1 MAFRS
6 TLNLG
11 GKEYD
16 VLVCNYSLR
25 RDVDSKGRPSSNI
38 YGGRITVR
46 VESTEDTTILETMV
60 NQFKPFNGSIVFKK
74 GDEES
79 KMKELTFE
87 NAYII
92 EFSEGINI
100 VGSAPMSISVTISAQ
115 IIKIGG
121 AEYEENWPKA

>member
-16 VLVCNYSLR
+16 VLDCSYSLK
-25 RDVDSKGRPSSNI
+25 RDVGSKGRPSSNI
-38 YGGRITVR
+38 YGGKITVR

-60 NQFKPFNGSIVFKK
+60 NQFKPFNGSIEFKK
-74 GDEES
+74 GDEEG
-79 KMKELTFE
+79 KMKELSFE

-92 EFSEGINI
+92 EFAEGIDI
-100 VGSAPMSISVTISAQ
+100 VGTAPMSISITISAQ

>member
-6 TLNLG
+6 SLNLG

-16 VLVCNYSLR
+16 VLECNYSLK

-38 YGGRITVR
+38 YGGKITVR

-60 NQFKPFNGSIVFKK
+60 NQFKPFNGSVVFKK
-74 GDEES
+74 GDEEGM
-79 KMKELTFE
+79 MKELTFE

-92 EFSEGINI
+92 EFAEGIDI
-100 VGSAPMSISVTISAQ
+100 VGTAPMSITITISAQ

-121 AEYEENWPKA
+121 AAYEENWPTA

>member
-16 VLVCNYSLR
+16 VLDCKYALR

-38 YGGRITVR
+38 YGGQITVR
-46 VESTEDTTILETMV
+46 VESTADTTILEHMV
-60 NQFKPFNGSIVFKK
+60 NQFKPFSGSIVFKK

-79 KMKELTFE
+79 KMKELSFD
-87 NAYII
+87 NAYIVNF
-92 EFSEGINI
+92 EEGIDIIGN
-100 VGSAPMSISVTISAQ
+100 APMSLCVTISAQ
-115 IIKIGG
+115 VIKIGG
-121 AEYEENWPKA
+121 AQYEENWPTA

>member
-16 VLVCNYSLR
+16 VLDCNYSLR

-100 VGSAPMSISVTISAQ
+100 VGTAPMAINITMSAQ
-115 IIKIGG
+115 TIKIGG

>member
-6 TLNLG
+6 SLNLG

-16 VLVCNYSLR
+16 VLECNYSLK

-38 YGGRITVR
+38 YGGKITVR

-60 NQFKPFNGSIVFKK
+60 NQFKPFNGSVVFKK
-74 GDEES
+74 GDEEGM
-79 KMKELTFE
+79 MKELTFE

-92 EFSEGINI
+92 EFAEGIDI
-100 VGSAPMSISVTISAQ
+100 VGTAPMTICITISAQ
-115 IIKIGG
+115 TIKIGG

>member
-6 TLNLG
+6 TLKLG

-16 VLVCNYSLR
+16 VLTCSYSLR

-38 YGGRITVR
+38 YGGRISVQ

-60 NQFKPFNGSIVFKK
+60 NQFKPFNGSIIFKK

-79 KMKELTFE
+79 MMKELTFE

-100 VGSAPMSISVTISAQ
+100 VGTAPMAINITMSAQ
-115 IIKIGG
+115 TIKIGG

>member
-6 TLNLG
+6 TLKLG

-16 VLVCNYSLR
+16 VLTCSYSLR

-38 YGGRITVR
+38 YGGRITVQ

-60 NQFKPFNGSIVFKK
+60 NQFKPFSGSIIFKK

-79 KMKELTFE
+79 MMKELTFE

-100 VGSAPMSISVTISAQ
+100 VGTAPMAINITMSAQ
-115 IIKIGG
+115 TIKIGG
-121 AEYEENWPKA
+121 AEYEENWPTA

>member
-6 TLNLG
+6 TLKLG

-16 VLVCNYSLR
+16 VLTCSYSLR

-38 YGGRITVR
+38 YGGRISVQ

-79 KMKELTFE
+79 MMKELTFE

-100 VGSAPMSISVTISAQ
+100 VGTAPMAINITISAQ
-115 IIKIGG
+115 TIKIGG
-121 AEYEENWPKA
+121 AEYEENWPTA

>member
-6 TLNLG
+6 TLKLG

-16 VLVCNYSLR
+16 VLTCDYSLR

-38 YGGRITVR
+38 YGGRITVQ

-60 NQFKPFNGSIVFKK
+60 NQFKPFSGSIIFKK

-79 KMKELTFE
+79 MMKELTFE

-100 VGSAPMSISVTISAQ
+100 VGVAPMAINITISAQ
-115 IIKIGG
+115 TIKIGG
-121 AEYEENWPKA
+121 AEYEENWPTA

>member
-16 VLVCNYSLR
+16 VLDCNYSLK

-38 YGGRITVR
+38 YGGRISVR

-74 GDEES
+74 GDEEG
-79 KMKELTFE
+79 KMKELIFE

-92 EFSEGINI
+92 EFAEGIDI
-100 VGSAPMSISVTISAQ
+100 VGTAPMSIGITISAQ

>member
-16 VLVCNYSLR
+16 VLDCSYSLK

-74 GDEES
+74 GDEEG
-79 KMKELTFE
+79 KMKELSFE

-92 EFSEGINI
+92 EFAEGIDI
-100 VGSAPMSISVTISAQ
+100 VGTAPMSISVTISAQ
-115 IIKIGG
+115 TIKIGG

>member
-16 VLVCNYSLR
+16 VLDCNYSLR

-60 NQFKPFNGSIVFKK
+60 NQFKPFNGSIIFKK

-100 VGSAPMSISVTISAQ
+100 VGSAPMSICVTISAQ

-121 AEYEENWPKA
+121 AAYEENWPTA

>member
-6 TLNLG
+6 TLKLG

-16 VLVCNYSLR
+16 VLTCSYSLR

-38 YGGRITVR
+38 YGGRISVQ

-60 NQFKPFNGSIVFKK
+60 NQFKPFSGSIIFKK

-79 KMKELTFE
+79 MMKELTFE

-100 VGSAPMSISVTISAQ
+100 VGTAPMAINITMSAQ
-115 IIKIGG
+115 TIKIGG

>member
-16 VLVCNYSLR
+16 VLDCSYSLK
-25 RDVDSKGRPSSNI
+25 RDVDSKGRPSSSI
-38 YGGRITVR
+38 YGERISVR

-74 GDEES
+74 GDEEG
-79 KMKELTFE
+79 KMKELIFE

-92 EFSEGINI
+92 EFAEGIDI
-100 VGSAPMSISVTISAQ
+100 VGTAPMSIGITISAQ

>member
-6 TLNLG
+6 TLKLG

-16 VLVCNYSLR
+16 VLTCSYSLR

-38 YGGRITVR
+38 YGGRISVQ

-60 NQFKPFNGSIVFKK
+60 NQFKPFSGSIIFKK

-79 KMKELTFE
+79 MMKELTFE

-100 VGSAPMSISVTISAQ
+100 VGVAPMAINITISAQ
-115 IIKIGG
+115 TIKIGG
-121 AEYEENWPKA
+121 AEYEENWPTA

>member
-16 VLVCNYSLR
+16 VLDCNYSLR

-60 NQFKPFNGSIVFKK
+60 NQFKPFNGSIIFKK

-100 VGSAPMSISVTISAQ
+100 VGSAPMSICVTISAQ

-121 AEYEENWPKA
+121 AEYEENWPTA

>member
-6 TLNLG
+6 TLSLG

-16 VLVCNYSLR
+16 VLDCNYSLK

-74 GDEES
+74 GDEEG

-92 EFSEGINI
+92 EFAEGIDI
-100 VGSAPMSISVTISAQ
+100 VGSAPMSINVTISAQ

>member
-6 TLNLG
+6 TLKLG

-16 VLVCNYSLR
+16 VLTCSYSLR

-38 YGGRITVR
+38 YGGRITVQ

-60 NQFKPFNGSIVFKK
+60 NQFKPFSGSIIFKK

-79 KMKELTFE
+79 MMKELTFE

-100 VGSAPMSISVTISAQ
+100 VGVAPMAINITISAQ
-115 IIKIGG
+115 TIKIGG
-121 AEYEENWPKA
+121 AEYEENWPTA

>member
-16 VLVCNYSLR
+16 VLDCKYSLR

-60 NQFKPFNGSIVFKK
+60 NQFKPFNGSILFKK

-79 KMKELTFE
+79 KMKELEFE

-92 EFSEGINI
+92 EFEEGINI
-100 VGSAPMSISVTISAQ
+100 VGSAPMSICVTISAQ
-115 IIKIGG
+115 TIKIGG
-121 AEYEENWPKA
+121 AEYEENWPTA

>member
-1 MAFRS
+1 MSFRS
-6 TLNLG
+6 SLNLG

-16 VLVCNYSLR
+16 VLECNYSLK

-38 YGGRITVR
+38 YGGKITVR

-74 GDEES
+74 GDEEGM
-79 KMKELTFE
+79 MKELTFE

-92 EFSEGINI
+92 EFAEGIDI
-100 VGSAPMSISVTISAQ
+100 IGTAPMSINITISAQ
-115 IIKIGG
+115 VIKIGG

>member
-16 VLVCNYSLR
+16 VLDCNYSLR

-100 VGSAPMSISVTISAQ
+100 VGSAPMSICVTISAQ
-115 IIKIGG
+115 VIKIGG
-121 AEYEENWPKA
+121 AEYEENWPTA

>member
-6 TLNLG
+6 TLKLG

-16 VLVCNYSLR
+16 VLTCNYSLR

-38 YGGRITVR
+38 YGGRISVQ

-60 NQFKPFNGSIVFKK
+60 NQFKPFSGSIIFKK

-79 KMKELTFE
+79 MMKELTFE

-100 VGSAPMSISVTISAQ
+100 VGTAPMAINITMSAQ
-115 IIKIGG
+115 TIKIGG
-121 AEYEENWPKA
+121 AEYEENGPKA

>member
-1 MAFRS
+1 MAFSS

-16 VLVCNYSLR
+16 ILDCKYSLR

-46 VESTEDTTILETMV
+46 VESTADTTIIEQMV
-60 NQFKPFNGSIVFKK
+60 NMYKPFSGSIVFKK
-74 GDEES
+74 GDEDA
-79 KMKELTFE
+79 KMKELSFE

-92 EFSEGINI
+92 EFEEGIDT
-100 VGSAPMSISVTISAQ
+100 VGTTPMSLCITISAQ
-115 IIKIGG
+115 IIKIGN
-121 AEYEENWPKA
+121 AEHQENWPKS

>member
-16 VLVCNYSLR
+16 VLDCSYSLK

-74 GDEES
+74 GDEEG
-79 KMKELTFE
+79 KMKELSFE

-92 EFSEGINI
+92 EFAEGIDI
-100 VGSAPMSISVTISAQ
+100 VGTAPMSISVTISAQ
-115 IIKIGG
+115 TIKIGG
-121 AEYEENWPKA
+121 AEYEENWPTA

>member
-6 TLNLG
+6 TLKLG

-16 VLVCNYSLR
+16 VLTCNYSLR

-38 YGGRITVR
+38 YGGRITVQ

-60 NQFKPFNGSIVFKK
+60 NQFKPFSGSIIFKK

-79 KMKELTFE
+79 MMKELTFE

-100 VGSAPMSISVTISAQ
+100 VGTAPMAINITMSAQ
-115 IIKIGG
+115 TIKIGG
-121 AEYEENWPKA
+121 AEYEENWPTA

>member
-6 TLNLG
+6 TLSLG

-16 VLVCNYSLR
+16 VLDCNYSLK

-38 YGGRITVR
+38 YGGRISVR

-74 GDEES
+74 GDEEG

-92 EFSEGINI
+92 EFAEGIDI
-100 VGSAPMSISVTISAQ
+100 VGSAPMSINVTISAQ

>member
-11 GKEYD
+11 EKEYD
-16 VLVCNYSLR
+16 VLECSYSLK

-38 YGGRITVR
+38 YGGRISVR

-74 GDEES
+74 GDEEG
-79 KMKELTFE
+79 KMKELSFE

-92 EFSEGINI
+92 EYAEGIDI
-100 VGSAPMSISVTISAQ
+100 IGSAPMSINVTISAQ

>member
-16 VLVCNYSLR
+16 VLDCSYSLK
-25 RDVDSKGRPSSNI
+25 RDVDSKGRPSSSI
-38 YGGRITVR
+38 YGGKITVR

-74 GDEES
+74 GDEEG

-92 EFSEGINI
+92 EFAEGIDI
-100 VGSAPMSISVTISAQ
+100 VGSAPMTIGVTISAQ

>member
-16 VLVCNYSLR
+16 VLDCSYCLQP
-25 RDVDSKGRPSSNI
+25 DVDSEGRPSSNT
-38 YGGRITVR
+38 YGERISVR

-74 GDEES
+74 GDEEG
-79 KMKELTFE
+79 KMKELIFE

-92 EFSEGINI
+92 EFAEGIDI
-100 VGSAPMSISVTISAQ
+100 VGTAPMSIGITISAQ